1 MQEQQKLDEETID
14 IKNLILRYA
23 QYWYYFILAIF
34 FFFFIAFLNNRY
46 TVPEY
51 SVSTTLLIRDDNNT
65 QMGAE
70 NLLEGLEIF
79 SGKKNLKNEMIILNS
94 YSMAE
99 KIVTELELGVSYFQ
113 HGFIISNELF
123 DDYQNSS
130 SICNTI
136 LIDNTLSNGWSEYN
150 NYISQ
155 AWANIILFL
164 VNINKLT
171 EDRALG

>member
-113 HGFIISNELF
+113 HGFIMSNELSGVE
-123 DDYQNSS
+123 DRCGE
-130 SICNTI
+130 II
-136 LIDNTLSNGWSEYN
+136 GRP
-150 NYISQ
+150 
-155 AWANIILFL
+155 ILFYAEVSL
-164 VNINKLT
+164 
-171 EDRALG
+171 